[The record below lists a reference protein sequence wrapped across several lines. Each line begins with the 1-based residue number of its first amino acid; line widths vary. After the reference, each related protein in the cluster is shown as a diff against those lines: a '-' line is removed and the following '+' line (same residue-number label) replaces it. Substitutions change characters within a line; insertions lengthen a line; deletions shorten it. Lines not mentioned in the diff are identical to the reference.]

1 MAVVV
6 GAVVVL
12 VASVTRNR
20 HAGYARARS
29 KQGQAG
35 PNGRNSLYGNEPGAA
50 NEFIA
55 LMIPNPTSHGI
66 RQSFVSRPERKR
78 PCVDFGPLTFNVRSC
93 YRRVSRFDRRCLR

>member
-35 PNGRNSLYGNEPGAA
+35 PNGRNSRYGNEPGAA

-55 LMIPNPTSHGI
+55 LMIPNPIRTGFAKASYLVRKGSVRASTS
-66 RQSFVSRPERKR
+66 
-78 PCVDFGPLTFNVRSC
+78 VR
-93 YRRVSRFDRRCLR
+93 